1 MREGYMMRPFS
12 DGRARPKPVTLPD
25 SDPIDLA
32 PRKLLLSD
40 DDFQSVML
48 EGVSRTFALTIP
60 QLPSGLSRVVSNAY
74 LLCRIVDTIEDEP
87 SLNGRRKDYFCRQ
100 FLRTLDS
107 ERNAERFSNELC
119 PSLSSGTPA
128 AEHELIRNV
137 PRVIRITRSF
147 SEPQREALQRCVH
160 TMAKGMA
167 EFQLRG
173 EKHGLQ
179 SLEDLDQYCY
189 FVAGVVGQMLTRLFC
204 LHSPEIAKN
213 HDPLMALA
221 VSFGQGL
228 QMTNILKDVWED
240 YRLGV
245 CWLPRKL
252 FAEEGFD
259 LTDLPATRNRQG
271 FERGIRRL
279 IGISRGHLRDA
290 VSYSLLIPKH
300 ETGIR
305 NFCLWAIG
313 LAVLTLRKIHNHLDY
328 TDGSQV
334 KISRFSVKGTILA
347 TRLTLQNN
355 ALLKLLFSIAAWRL
369 PPSPAAS
376 RWSPAGASDGRANRA
391 F

>member
-1 MREGYMMRPFS
+1 MRPFS
-12 DGRARPKPVTLPD
+12 DSRARSEPITPPD
-25 SDPIDLA
+25 SGPVDLGT
-32 PRKLLLSD
+32 RKLLLSD
-40 DDFQSVML
+40 DDFQSAML

-87 SLNGRRKDYFCRQ
+87 SLSGARKDYFCRQ

-107 ERNAERFSNELC
+107 ARNAEPFSDQLC
-119 PSLSSGTPA
+119 ASLSNGTPP
-128 AEHELIRNV
+128 AEHDLIRNV

-147 SEPQREALQRCVH
+147 SEPQREALQRCLH
-160 TMAKGMA
+160 TMARGMA

-173 EKHGLQ
+173 DKHGLQ
-179 SLEDLDQYCY
+179 SLEELDQYCY

-213 HDPLMALA
+213 HDSLMALA
-221 VSFGQGL
+221 ISFGQGL

-240 YRLGV
+240 YRLGS
-245 CWLPRKL
+245 CWLPRKI

-259 LTDLPATRNRQG
+259 LTDLSTTRNHEG
-271 FERGIRRL
+271 FQRGIRRL
-279 IGISRGHLRDA
+279 IGISQGHLRNA

-305 NFCLWAIG
+305 KFCLWAIG
-313 LAVLTLRKIHNHLDY
+313 LAVLTLRKINNHLDY

-334 KISRFSVKGTILA
+334 KISRLSVKGTILA
-347 TRLTLQNN
+347 TRLALQNN
-355 ALLKLLFSIAAWRL
+355 ALLNALFSIAAWRL
-369 PPSPAAS
+369 PPSAAGT
-376 RWSPAGASDGRANRA
+376 RWSPAGASNGTANRA
-391 F
+391 L